1 MNMFSNMMG
10 NFVDTEQIT
19 RDTIQGTLEDI
30 AEELGCTHKELFIKI
45 SAIDED
51 FNPVFHIFHTIE
63 QNDFEKIPNYRF
75 VREISL
81 KEILA

>member
-1 MNMFSNMMG
+1 MFSNMMG

-30 AEELGCTHKELFIKI
+30 AEELGCSHKELFIKI

-51 FNPVFHIFHTIE
+51 FNPVFHIFHTKE
-63 QNDFEKIPNYRF
+63 QNDFENIPNYRF

-81 KEILA
+81 KEILE

>member
-1 MNMFSNMMG
+1 MFSNMMG